1 MRTLRLAALFGVC
14 AIVQSCAVPFYWQA
28 AAGQF
33 ELMRKRTPIERVLA
47 DPNQDERIKQTLS
60 RIPEIRRF
68 AVEELHLPRNES
80 YTTYVDLGRPYVVWN
95 VIATDEFSV
104 NPKRWCYP
112 FTGCVAY
119 RGFFNRDSAE
129 RFRKALERDGLDTYL
144 GGASAYSTLGYFADP
159 VLSTM
164 IAGGEQH
171 VASILFHEL
180 AHQVVY
186 IKDDSALSEA
196 FATAVE
202 EYGTALWLE
211 RNADPE
217 TLERYRRKIRYRLEF
232 SALVS
237 RQQDRLRAIFSEDLP
252 PDEMRALKA
261 RAYEQMREEYLGLKA
276 AWGGATDY
284 DNWFAQPLN
293 NAALASVATYRRW
306 LPTLKARLEQI
317 GPKAFYAEMTE
328 LGGMTDISRQLVLE
342 SWQSELEERRVA
354 DANG

>member
-1 MRTLRLAALFGVC
+1 
-14 AIVQSCAVPFYWQA
+14 
-28 AAGQF
+28 
-33 ELMRKRTPIERVLA
+33 
-47 DPNQDERIKQTLS
+47 
-60 RIPEIRRF
+60 
-68 AVEELHLPRNES
+68 
-80 YTTYVDLGRPYVVWN
+80 TYVELGRPYVVWN
-95 VIATDEFSV
+95 VIATEEFSV
-104 NPKRWCYP
+104 DPKRWCYP

-119 RGFFNRDSAE
+119 RGFFKLETAE
-129 RFRKALERDGLDTYL
+129 RFRASLERKGFDTYL
-144 GGASAYSTLGYFADP
+144 AGAAAYSALGYFADP

-164 IAGGEQH
+164 LAGGEQY

-180 AHQVVY
+180 APQVVY

-237 RQQDRLRAIFSEDLP
+237 RQQDRLRAIFPEDLP
-252 PDEMRALKA
+252 PDQMRAPKA
-261 RAYEQMREEYLGLKA
+261 RAYEQLREEYLGLKA

-342 SWQSELEERRVA
+342 SWQSELEERRV
-354 DANG
+354 